1 MLEPFVLK
9 GTGYWKDMVASAS
22 SYRSS
27 HTHACQ
33 RRRTFGSSHFLVNR
47 FENP

>member
-27 HTHACQ
+27 HNVTLIV
-33 RRRTFGSSHFLVNR
+33 TKFLAHGR
-47 FENP
+47 LW